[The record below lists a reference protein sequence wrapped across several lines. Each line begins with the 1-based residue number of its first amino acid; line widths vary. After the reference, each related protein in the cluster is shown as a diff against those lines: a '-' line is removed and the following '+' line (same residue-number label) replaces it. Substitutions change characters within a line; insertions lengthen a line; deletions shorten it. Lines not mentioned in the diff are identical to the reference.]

1 MGYDHSIYIQRYLEC
16 IISSLTIGCYRPFGA
31 GTTFPPLR
39 GYKSAPKPGVRTRS
53 ISESKMK
60 ALLVAIMALVL
71 GLAGYSVYLSNL
83 HKVYSDVQLPR
94 IVEFKKEG
102 FSGLSQEQAAEIAVG
117 INVTYADTVLTTNR
131 QFSKAHQI
139 NKLLFGAILIL
150 CALVA
155 YLAFGK
161 KKF

>member
-1 MGYDHSIYIQRYLEC
+1 
-16 IISSLTIGCYRPFGA
+16 
-31 GTTFPPLR
+31 
-39 GYKSAPKPGVRTRS
+39 
-53 ISESKMK
+53 MK

-94 IVEFKKEG
+94 IFEFKKEG
-102 FSGLSQEQAAEIAVG
+102 FSELSQEQAAEIAVG
-117 INVTYADTVLTTNR
+117 INVTYSDTVLTTNR

-139 NKLLFGAILIL
+139 NKLLFGTILIL